1 MAPRSPLA
9 NLRGSFLL
17 AGGAI
22 ALGAIVVVG
31 LFAAFLGR
39 LFCDTGT
46 GSTGSAAGFD
56 VGAAFAAAKLLVG
69 ALVALALG
77 TIATA
82 ARGAARRRDRPDGD
96 QRHGGA

>member
-9 NLRGSFLL
+9 DLRGPILL
-17 AGGAI
+17 AGGAV

-31 LFAAFLGR
+31 LFSSFLGL

-46 GSTGSAAGFD
+46 GSTGCGTGFD
-56 VGAAFAAAKLLVG
+56 VGAAWAAAKLLVG

-77 TIATA
+77 AVATA
-82 ARGAARRRDRPDGD
+82 ARGAARRREPPGGD